1 MLAEFKMECHEEIGL
16 TKPSLEVRPRIERR
30 SRIQNRTSNIQGG
43 DYRLQST
50 GRRYDLQVR
59 SINNLLLS
67 SAVSAFPALTL
78 TFCQNAMERH
88 LCIVNSDCCL

>member
-88 LCIVNSDCCL
+88 LYIVNSDYCL